1 MLKIGHEALLP
12 DGRTLESEVRYVAAN
27 EMVQTLA
34 DIVLR
39 RLDLGT
45 GSELTQQMLAACA
58 RVAAQEL
65 SWDTQRQSAE
75 ISRVKASYPFS
86 SPSSQES

>member
-1 MLKIGHEALLP
+1 
-12 DGRTLESEVRYVAAN
+12 
-27 EMVQTLA
+27 MVQTLA

-45 GSELTQQMLAACA
+45 GSELTEPMLVACT
-58 RVAAQEL
+58 RIAAQEL
-65 SWDTQRQSAE
+65 GWDASRQSAE
-75 ISRVKASYPFS
+75 ISRVKSSYPFA